1 MRNSIFILILCIT
14 YFSTSCSSDSNQDD
28 DSVNYTYKVT
38 REYINDK
45 YYIEYSYNENNLL
58 TRLLYY
64 DYDNVTYYQTDFL
77 YDLNNNVIETKS
89 YAPNSNNIYTNT
101 YTYDDDNRLK
111 KAYYSENFI
120 NPNQIVTL
128 TFTYNDNIITVSES
142 TDNIVS
148 PQKEVTFELNNVGL
162 VIRLNKYYYY
172 SILNYDSNNNLT
184 EINTYNS
191 FDNTLI
197 NSQIYLF
204 DNNPNPFYG
213 QLKSIYFVKLLDKF
227 SSLSLGPY
235 LRGEY
240 QGYAFPFQ
248 NNNVTTTFQNGSLF
262 DNYSYSYNEDDYPIK
277 STETKNG
284 DRDSVFYI
292 EYE

>member
-1 MRNSIFILILCIT
+1 M
-14 YFSTSCSSDSNQDD
+14 
-28 DSVNYTYKVT
+28 
-38 REYINDK
+38 
-45 YYIEYSYNENNLL
+45 EYSYNENNLL
-58 TRLLYY
+58 TRLLNY
-64 DYDNVTYYQTDFL
+64 DYDNRASYQTDFL
-77 YDLNNNVIETKS
+77 YDLNNNVIETKT
-89 YAPNSNNIYTNT
+89 YAPNSNDTYTNT
-101 YTYDDDNRLK
+101 YTYDDDNKLE

-120 NPNQIVTL
+120 NPNQIVTQ
-128 TFTYNDNIITVSES
+128 TFTYNDNIITLSES

-191 FDNTLI
+191 FDNNLI

-213 QLKSIYFVKLLDKF
+213 QLKSIYLVKLLHKF
-227 SSLSLGPY
+227 SSPSLGPY

-240 QGYAFPFQ
+240 EGYVFPFQ
-248 NNNVTTTFQNGSLF
+248 NNNVTTTFENGNLV
-262 DNYSYSYNEDDYPIK
+262 DNYSYSYNEDDFPIK
-277 STETKNG
+277 STETENG
-284 DRDSVFYI
+284 HRDSVFYI